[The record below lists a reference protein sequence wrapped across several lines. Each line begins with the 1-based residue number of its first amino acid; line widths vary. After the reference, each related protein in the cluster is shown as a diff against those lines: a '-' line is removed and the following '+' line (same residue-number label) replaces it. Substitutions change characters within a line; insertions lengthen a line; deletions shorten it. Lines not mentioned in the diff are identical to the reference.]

1 MHVLD
6 RSLHVLSLGDELMTE
21 GATGPNQPREAR
33 QIRALLSYG
42 HARASGALFFS
53 ASVTVEWKDAVRKI
67 EVLSWKQGLAQA
79 YTPSVL
85 PPRPCFF

>member
-33 QIRALLSYG
+33 QVASAIRA
-42 HARASGALFFS
+42 R
-53 ASVTVEWKDAVRKI
+53 
-67 EVLSWKQGLAQA
+67 
-79 YTPSVL
+79 
-85 PPRPCFF
+85 PRRL